1 MINIPPIKP
10 RTDIKSDILSD
21 ITKTWKVG
29 QVLNATVEKGGKPL
43 DTILLRLGQH
53 LLESRTPITLKDGET
68 IQLVVKQM
76 GIEPLLGIKSQI
88 STRETIVQLLR
99 SFINNQQDIKPLIE
113 ISQKLLTT
121 ETLDTD
127 IKIRLQQL
135 VDSIARPQ
143 QAGDYRQLKTLI
155 QNSGIFLEPRLLNS
169 QSTELKQGSINQD
182 IKNQLQVIRQLIE
195 KELPVIKN
203 ASENKAPKLEQI
215 VSQYLKGEISLKE
228 LAQFFTSR
236 LPADKIQIL
245 INQLQASQ
253 NLTPVT
259 KELLPLSIEQ
269 LLTHIQTQPN
279 SKNLIDTLITLILK
293 LPALSNLKNNVDSL
307 LNKITSQQLLPLAK
321 DADTP
326 QFFLFDLP
334 VKQNK
339 ETTVFQFRIDKEKNK
354 SSDDEANWNVSIN
367 FEFEEL
373 GPIQAKIILSKK
385 SISTLFHADRPVTA
399 NKIKAHLHLLE
410 SAFKIAGFTIDNISV
425 LEKRIQQPRNIPR
438 DIHFLD
444 EKA

>member
-203 ASENKAPKLEQI
+203 ASENKAPKLEQM